1 MTNEAYR
8 KCKTCRFCNHKDG
21 MWICVVNVKNTA
33 PESTCDRYRP
43 GCCENCGFF
52 SKGVCSRTGEE
63 KYELDVCNEYDPS
76 GSL

>member
-8 KCKTCRFCNHKDG
+8 KCKTCRYCNHKEDL
-21 MWICVVNVKNTA
+21 WVCVLEVRNTA

-43 GCCENCGFF
+43 GCCENCSMF
-52 SKGVCSRTGEE
+52 SNGYCSRTNEE
-63 KYELDVCNEYDPS
+63 MYELDVCTEYDPS